1 MSAGVRNTVLGCLA
15 FIALVLGAFLWS
27 VLREPPPLSPEQLRA
42 MGVYL
47 LPEPREL
54 EPFTLRYGNG
64 ETLDRNALQG
74 HWTLAFFGFTQCPD
88 ICPTTM
94 AELRDAY
101 ARLREQDAA
110 EGVDVLMVSVD
121 PDRDTPE
128 STEAYVD
135 YFHESFRGAAAD
147 RAATAQL
154 AQQVNV
160 AFARVP
166 GPTPAEYLVEHSGQ
180 IVVFNPRGHYHAFM
194 RMPHDAEDIA
204 LAVRALDRRFRG

>member
-1 MSAGVRNTVLGCLA
+1 MTPGIRNTVLACTA
-15 FIALVLGAFLWS
+15 FIAVVLGGFVWS

-47 LPEPREL
+47 LPQPREL
-54 EPFTLRYGNG
+54 RPFSLTYGNG
-64 ETLDRNALQG
+64 ETLDREALQG

-88 ICPTTM
+88 ICPTTL

-101 ARLREQDAA
+101 ALLEEEGAA
-110 EGVDVLMVSVD
+110 GSVDVLMVSVD

-128 STEAYVD
+128 STEAYAD
-135 YFHESFRGAAAD
+135 YFDPEFRGAAGELEAI
-147 RAATAQL
+147 AAL

-166 GPTPAEYLVEHSGQ
+166 GASPDEYLVEHSGQ

-194 RMPHDAEDIA
+194 RMPHEADEIA
-204 LAVRALDRRFRG
+204 LAMRSLERRFPG